1 MALKLGIQTYQILTN
16 YDEVCIP
23 SLFSILL
30 AIHLQIILCVI
41 YYHLGHDNG
50 EGKTEIE
57 LQREEERREKLK
69 SIQDVLDKAEKI
81 LGHKPESLND
91 IARLD
96 TCVTMV
102 DCKAFSGDLTSAQ
115 NLVDRF
121 QDIDEEDEGSVST
134 LLIDQIEFA
143 K

>member
-1 MALKLGIQTYQILTN
+1 MSDQAGTDLQ
-16 YDEVCIP
+16 
-23 SLFSILL
+23 
-30 AIHLQIILCVI
+30 AISVI

-50 EGKTEIE
+50 QNGEEKTEIE
-57 LQREEERREKLK
+57 LQREKERREKLK
-69 SIQDVLDKAEKI
+69 EIQDVLDKAEKA
-81 LGHKPESLND
+81 LGHKPDTLND

-96 TCVTMV
+96 TCVTLV